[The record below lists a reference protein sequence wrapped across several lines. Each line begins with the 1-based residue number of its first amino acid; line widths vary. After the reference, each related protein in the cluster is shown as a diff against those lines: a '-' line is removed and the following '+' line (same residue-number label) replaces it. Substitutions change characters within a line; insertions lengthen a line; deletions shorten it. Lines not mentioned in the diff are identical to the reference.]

1 MLKVEVDTFVMIMY
15 FLNDK
20 WEPYYITVGF
30 FETINTFGNS
40 MALEVNDVL
49 EKYGFKFQIITY
61 IKDEGG
67 NLNTMTNALISTI
80 SYETLT
86 CKHNLWG
93 HVGGMQ
99 CQSALNM
106 LQMMHRFLSD

>member
-1 MLKVEVDTFVMIMY
+1 
-15 FLNDK
+15 
-20 WEPYYITVGF
+20 
-30 FETINTFGNS
+30 

-80 SYETLT
+80 SCEILSLQTPFVGS
-86 CKHNLWG
+86 CWG
-93 HVGGMQ
+93 HAMSKCTQ
-99 CQSALNM
+99 YAT
-106 LQMMHRFLSD
+106 DDA